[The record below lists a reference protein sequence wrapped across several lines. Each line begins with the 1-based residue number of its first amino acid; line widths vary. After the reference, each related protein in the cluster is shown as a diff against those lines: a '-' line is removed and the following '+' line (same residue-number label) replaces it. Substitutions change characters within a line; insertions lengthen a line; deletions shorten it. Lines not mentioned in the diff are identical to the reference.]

1 MSPVPTPQAP
11 QYRIT
16 LFYGP
21 EPVAGRP
28 SRVHCVFNVKK
39 RSWKAG
45 VQVVIELDEQQLAN
59 ARRVSGFEVWLQ
71 KALAAVP
78 VADRAGQAGRADDLF
93 VQGVC
98 ALKLDL
104 AIEAGLRQENQSIQ
118 ADALVSELDGVISEQ
133 AERLKSQ
140 VLADLDLAGG

>member
-1 MSPVPTPQAP
+1 MPPVPIPQVP

-21 EPVAGRP
+21 EPVAGHP

-39 RSWKAG
+39 RSWRAG
-45 VQVVIELDEQQLAN
+45 VQVVIELEERQLAD
-59 ARRVSGFEVWLQ
+59 ARRLSGFEVWLQ
-71 KALAAVP
+71 KVLASVP
-78 VADRAGQAGRADDLF
+78 EADRAGYAGRADDLF
-93 VQGVC
+93 VQGMC

-104 AIEAGLRQENQSIQ
+104 AIEAGIRQENQSIY
-118 ADALVSELDGVISEQ
+118 ADALVGELGAVISER

-140 VLADLDLAGG
+140 ILADLDLAPG

>member
-1 MSPVPTPQAP
+1 MSPVPAPQVP

-21 EPVAGRP
+21 EPVAGHP
-28 SRVHCVFNVKK
+28 SRVSCVFNVKK

-45 VQVVIELDEQQLAN
+45 VQVAVELDQRQLAG

-71 KALAAVP
+71 KALASVP
-78 VADRAGQAGRADDLF
+78 ESDRAGYAGRADDLF
-93 VQGVC
+93 AQGVC

-104 AIEAGLRQENQSIQ
+104 AIEAGIRQENQNVQ
-118 ADALVSELDGVISEQ
+118 AGALVSELDGAILKQV
-133 AERLKSQ
+133 ERLKSQ
-140 VLADLDLAGG
+140 VLADLDLASG

>member
-1 MSPVPTPQAP
+1 MSPVPTPQLP
-11 QYRIT
+11 PYRIT

-21 EPVAGRP
+21 EPVAGHP
-28 SRVHCVFNVKK
+28 SRVSCVFNVKK

-45 VQVVIELDEQQLAN
+45 VQVAIELDERQLAN

-71 KALAAVP
+71 EVLAAVP
-78 VADRAGQAGRADDLF
+78 EADRAGYEGRAGDLF

-118 ADALVSELDGVISEQ
+118 ADALVSELDDEVLEQ
-133 AERLKSQ
+133 AERLKAQ
-140 VLADLDLAGG
+140 VLADLDLAAG

>member
-1 MSPVPTPQAP
+1 MSPVPTPQLP
-11 QYRIT
+11 PYRIT

-21 EPVAGRP
+21 EPVEGRP
-28 SRVHCVFNVKK
+28 SRVSCVFNVKK

-45 VQVVIELDEQQLAN
+45 VQVAIELDERQLAN

-71 KALAAVP
+71 EVLAAVP
-78 VADRAGQAGRADDLF
+78 EADRAGYEGRAGDLF

-118 ADALVSELDGVISEQ
+118 ADALVSELDGEIVEQ

-140 VLADLDLAGG
+140 IRADLDLAAG

>member
-1 MSPVPTPQAP
+1 MSPVPTPQLP
-11 QYRIT
+11 PYRIA

-21 EPVAGRP
+21 EPVAGHP
-28 SRVHCVFNVKK
+28 SRVSCVFNVKK

-45 VQVVIELDEQQLAN
+45 VQVVIELDERQLAY

-71 KALAAVP
+71 EVLAAVP
-78 VADRAGQAGRADDLF
+78 EADRAGYEGRAGDLF

-104 AIEAGLRQENQSIQ
+104 AIEAGIRQENQSVQ
-118 ADALVSELDGVISEQ
+118 ADALGRELGDEVLEQ

-140 VLADLDLAGG
+140 LLAELDLAAG

>member
-1 MSPVPTPQAP
+1 MSPVPTPQVP
-11 QYRIT
+11 PYRIT

-28 SRVHCVFNVKK
+28 SRVNCVFNVKK

-45 VQVVIELDEQQLAN
+45 VQVVVELDEQQLAH
-59 ARRVSGFEVWLQ
+59 ARQVSGFEVWLQ
-71 KALAAVP
+71 KLLAAVP
-78 VADRAGQAGRADDLF
+78 AADRAGYQGRAGDLF

-104 AIEAGLRQENQSIQ
+104 AIKAGIRQENQSIQ
-118 ADALVSELDGVISEQ
+118 ADALISELDDAVLEQ
-133 AERLKSQ
+133 AERLKSHIR
-140 VLADLDLAGG
+140 ADLDLAAG

>member
-1 MSPVPTPQAP
+1 MSPVPTPQLP
-11 QYRIT
+11 PYRIT

-21 EPVAGRP
+21 EPVAGPP
-28 SRVHCVFNVKK
+28 SRVSCVFNVKK

-45 VQVVIELDEQQLAN
+45 VQVAIELDERQLAN
-59 ARRVSGFEVWLQ
+59 ARRVSGLEVWLQ
-71 KALAAVP
+71 EVLAAVP
-78 VADRAGQAGRADDLF
+78 EADRAGYEGRAGDLF

-104 AIEAGLRQENQSIQ
+104 AIEAGIRQENQSIQ
-118 ADALVSELDGVISEQ
+118 ADALVSELDGVILEQ

-140 VLADLDLAGG
+140 VLADLDLTAG

>member
-1 MSPVPTPQAP
+1 MSPVPTPQLP
-11 QYRIT
+11 PYRIT

-21 EPVAGRP
+21 EPVAGHP
-28 SRVHCVFNVKK
+28 SQVSCVFNVKK

-45 VQVVIELDEQQLAN
+45 VQVVIELDERQLAN

-71 KALAAVP
+71 EVLAAVP
-78 VADRAGQAGRADDLF
+78 EADRAGYAGRAGDLF

-104 AIEAGLRQENQSIQ
+104 AIEAGIRQENQSVQ
-118 ADALVSELDGVISEQ
+118 ADTLVSELDDEVLEQ
-133 AERLKSQ
+133 AERLKLQ
-140 VLADLDLAGG
+140 IRADLDLAAG

>member
-1 MSPVPTPQAP
+1 MSPVPTPQLP
-11 QYRIT
+11 PYRIT

-21 EPVAGRP
+21 EPVAGHP
-28 SRVHCVFNVKK
+28 SRVSCVFNVKK

-45 VQVVIELDEQQLAN
+45 VQVVIELDERQLAH
-59 ARRVSGFEVWLQ
+59 ARQVSGFEAWLREV
-71 KALAAVP
+71 LAAVP
-78 VADRAGQAGRADDLF
+78 EAERAGYEGRAGDLF

-104 AIEAGLRQENQSIQ
+104 AIEAGLRQENQSIG
-118 ADALVSELDGVISEQ
+118 ADALVSELDGVILGQ

-140 VLADLDLAGG
+140 VLAELDLAAS

>member
-28 SRVHCVFNVKK
+28 SRVRCVFNVKK

-78 VADRAGQAGRADDLF
+78 EADRADYEGRAGDLF

-104 AIEAGLRQENQSIQ
+104 AIEAGIRQENQSIQ
-118 ADALVSELDGVISEQ
+118 ADALVSELDGVMLGQ

-140 VLADLDLAGG
+140 VLADLDLAAG

>member
-1 MSPVPTPQAP
+1 MSPVPTPQLP
-11 QYRIT
+11 PYRIT

-21 EPVAGRP
+21 EPVAGHP
-28 SRVHCVFNVKK
+28 SRVSCVFNVKK

-45 VQVVIELDEQQLAN
+45 VQVVIELDERQLAN
-59 ARRVSGFEVWLQ
+59 ARQVSGVEVWLQ
-71 KALAAVP
+71 KVLAAVP
-78 VADRAGQAGRADDLF
+78 EADRAGYAGRADDLF

-104 AIEAGLRQENQSIQ
+104 AIQAGIRQENQSIQ
-118 ADALVSELDGVISEQ
+118 ADALVSELDGEIVEQ

-140 VLADLDLAGG
+140 IRADLDLAAS

>member
-1 MSPVPTPQAP
+1 MSPVPTPQLP

-21 EPVAGRP
+21 EPVADRP
-28 SRVHCVFNVKK
+28 SRVRCVFNVKK

-45 VQVVIELDEQQLAN
+45 VQVVIELDERQLAN
-59 ARRVSGFEVWLQ
+59 ARRVSGLEVWLQ
-71 KALAAVP
+71 KMLAAVP
-78 VADRAGQAGRADDLF
+78 EADRADYEDRADDLF

-118 ADALVSELDGVISEQ
+118 ADALVSELDGVILGQ

-140 VLADLDLAGG
+140 VLADLDLAAG

>member
-1 MSPVPTPQAP
+1 MAPVPTPQLP

-21 EPVAGRP
+21 EPGASHP
-28 SRVHCVFNVKK
+28 SRVSCVFNVKK

-45 VQVVIELDEQQLAN
+45 VQVVIEVDERQLAH

-71 KALAAVP
+71 KALASVP
-78 VADRAGQAGRADDLF
+78 EADRAGYAGRADDLF
-93 VQGVC
+93 AQGVC

-104 AIEAGLRQENQSIQ
+104 AIEAGIRQENQSIR
-118 ADALVSELDGVISEQ
+118 ADILVSELDGVILTQ

-140 VLADLDLAGG
+140 VLADLDLAAG